1 VRGRAIRARL
11 LIGPFGCGDLRQQN
25 HDPRRQRASCW
36 LLCRRLLLE
45 PVGKP
50 LAGSRRPASPLAA
63 LSSVS
68 AQNQCASLLR
78 LASGARM
85 RRSLIDDGFTNRL
98 LPVEPLLLQSDHAQ
112 PGLRGRHQLRLAP
125 DKRAGGERFEKALS
139 TPDVAPSNR

>member
-1 VRGRAIRARL
+1 MS
-11 LIGPFGCGDLRQQN
+11 
-25 HDPRRQRASCW
+25 RRIAAP
-36 LLCRRLLLE
+36 LLE

-63 LSSVS
+63 LSSVD

-98 LPVEPLLLQSDHAQ
+98 LQ
-112 PGLRGRHQLRLAP
+112 P
-125 DKRAGGERFEKALS
+125 AL
-139 TPDVAPSNR
+139 DRQA